1 MDSKEAVTTMRWL
14 SQDGVLMPVVLG
26 LSDGILTALTLSA
39 GRLVNAD
46 QTLTFAF
53 GARIAIASLAS
64 GAFVF
69 FVSNYSRLRGELIHA
84 ETQLNLTSHG
94 RFASSRLGWAVLREA
109 LGATVLSSAASFFG
123 ALIPLVTGAL
133 FQTLRWTAISVSLI
147 SLGILGLV
155 LARSVHG
162 RYWLWSISLVC
173 GGIVILLIGLKLR
186 IA

>member
-1 MDSKEAVTTMRWL
+1 MGRKEAIETMRWL
-14 SQDGVLMPVVLG
+14 NKDGMLMPVVLG

-39 GRLVNAD
+39 GRLVNANES
-46 QTLTFAF
+46 LTFILA
-53 GARIAIASLAS
+53 ARIAIASLAS

-94 RFASSRLGWAVLREA
+94 QFAASRLGRAVLREA
-109 LGATVLSSAASFFG
+109 VGTTVVSSGSSFIG
-123 ALIPLVTGAL
+123 ALIPLVTGAW
-133 FQTLRWTAISVSLI
+133 FQEFRWAAISASLL

-162 RYWLWSISLVC
+162 RYWVWCIGLVC
-173 GGIVILLIGLKLR
+173 GGTLVLLIGVKLS
-186 IA
+186 IV